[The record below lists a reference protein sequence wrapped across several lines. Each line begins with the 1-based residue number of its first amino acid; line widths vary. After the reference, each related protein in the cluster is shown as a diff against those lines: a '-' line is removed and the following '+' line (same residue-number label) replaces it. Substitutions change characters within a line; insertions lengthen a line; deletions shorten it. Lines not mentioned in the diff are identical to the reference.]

1 MSDGTQPAGII
12 TSRCTALM
20 GSNIYNNDKV
30 ARGSFGDF
38 PLDDADQCVKC
49 GLCLPHC
56 PTYKL
61 SLHEGDSPR
70 GRIALM
76 QGLAQNVIAPE
87 SSTNAHLD
95 GCLVCRACEP
105 VCPAQVPYGRLIDH
119 GRQGLWRAGHRPGWL
134 WKSLAFFRRT
144 PVRIAWLTAIVRI
157 ARITRVATLAR
168 LTAPGRV
175 ARAAR
180 FIERTGAPSDSGTY
194 AVADSKGS
202 VALFL
207 GCIAR
212 PLDHSVLHASIRVL
226 NAMLFNVDVCQG
238 QGCCGAMDAHAGDA
252 DTARELARNNID
264 AFSNEYAA
272 IISTASGCGVQL
284 QDYPELAVEGAQ
296 DFSARV
302 HDVMHFIHTNIK
314 YLPTPQPLAAH
325 VVVHTPCTLKNG
337 MREGGALQVLQ
348 MIPGLRIESLRHQD
362 CCGAAGSYL
371 FEHVE
376 TADRL
381 GTRLL
386 DSLGTDIPDI
396 FVTSNIGCALHIRRL
411 VQDRGLDMEVVHPV
425 ELLARALPAQ
435 AI

>member
-1 MSDGTQPAGII
+1 
-12 TSRCTALM
+12 M
-20 GSNIYNNDKV
+20 GNNIYNSNKSL
-30 ARGSFGDF
+30 RGDFAGF

-76 QGLAQNVIAPE
+76 QGLAQGVIEPE
-87 SSTNAHLD
+87 GSTNAHLD

-134 WKSLAFFRRT
+134 WKILAFFRRT
-144 PVRIAWLTAIVRI
+144 PARIAWLTAFIRI
-157 ARITRVATLAR
+157 ARSVHATTLAR
-168 LTAPGRV
+168 FVASGRV

-180 FIERTGAPSDSGTY
+180 FVERVGAPPKIGMY
-194 AVADSKGS
+194 AISNPANS

-226 NAMLFNVDVCQG
+226 NAMRFNVDVSKG
-238 QGCCGAMDAHAGDA
+238 QGCCGAMDAHAGDV
-252 DTARELARNNID
+252 DTARKLARKNIL
-264 AFSNEYAA
+264 AFGNEHAE

-284 QDYPELAVEGAQ
+284 QDYPELAVEGAK

-302 HDVMHFIHTNIK
+302 HDVMHFIQMNINH
-314 YLPTPQPLAAH
+314 LPELQPLAGHA
-325 VVVHTPCTLKNG
+325 VVHAPCTLKNG

-348 MIPGLRIESLRHQD
+348 MIPGLQVEPLRHQD

-396 FVTSNIGCALHIRRL
+396 FVTSNIGCALHLRRL
-411 VQDRGLDMEVVHPV
+411 AQERGLNMEILHPV
-425 ELLARALPAQ
+425 ELLARALHEQ
-435 AI
+435 KI

>member
-1 MSDGTQPAGII
+1 
-12 TSRCTALM
+12 M
-20 GSNIYNNDKV
+20 GNNIYIRNKNQ
-30 ARGSFGDF
+30 RGNFAGF
-38 PLDDADQCVKC
+38 PLGDADQCVKC

-76 QGLAQNVIAPE
+76 QGLAQDIIAPE
-87 SSTNAHLD
+87 GSTNAHLD

-134 WKSLAFFRRT
+134 WKILAFFRRT
-144 PVRIAWLTAIVRI
+144 PARIGWLTVLVRVTRA
-157 ARITRVATLAR
+157 ARVTTLAR
-168 LTAPGRV
+168 FVAPGRV

-180 FIERTGAPSDSGTY
+180 FVERVGKPPGIGTN
-194 AVADSKGS
+194 AISNPENS

-226 NAMLFNVDVCQG
+226 NAMRFNVDVSKG

-252 DTARELARNNID
+252 DTARKLARNNIH
-264 AFSNEYAA
+264 AFSDGYSA
-272 IISTASGCGVQL
+272 IIATASGCGVQL
-284 QDYPELAVEGAQ
+284 QDYPELAVEGAK
-296 DFSARV
+296 DFSSRV
-302 HDVMHFIHTNIK
+302 HDVMHIIHANIK
-314 YLPTPQPLAAH
+314 QLPTLQPLAGR
-325 VVVHTPCTLKNG
+325 VVVHAPCTLKNG

-348 MIPGLRIESLRHQD
+348 MIPGLQVEPLRHQD

-376 TADRL
+376 PADRL

-386 DSLGTDIPDI
+386 DSLGTAVPDI
-396 FVTSNIGCALHIRRL
+396 FVTSNIGCALHVRRL
-411 VQDRGLDMEVVHPV
+411 AQERGLDMEVLHPV
-425 ELLARALPAQ
+425 ELLARAMRQ
-435 AI
+435 QTI